1 MAYLYLTE
9 KEFVVLLSA
18 VGCREW
24 IGILDKNVFR
34 EWDMESEINE
44 ILVSLYQKC
53 VIEWEN
59 GKATILPPVR
69 RIFELLKNVQQYVFY
84 ARLDE
89 DYPEEYLYVLDADVV
104 RIRRSVHEAGKL
116 RIAFQPLE
124 DVETELWENKIF
136 PVNIEL
142 FEEDLPMDY
151 PEIDANAEKLIQCKV
166 VLAFEKRSFSKKEAL
181 SRFLVQEKGIYN
193 FFIVQR
199 ERKTQVYYEDKES
212 IQKLFDKWIREVE
225 A

>member
-1 MAYLYLTE
+1 MEYLYLTE
-9 KEFVVLLSA
+9 KEFVVLLSV

-24 IGILDKNVFR
+24 IGILDKNVFQ

-89 DYPEEYLYVLDADVV
+89 DYPEEYLYVLDGDVV

-124 DVETELWENKIF
+124 DVEAELWENKIF
-136 PVNIEL
+136 PVNTEL
-142 FEEDLPMDY
+142 FEVDLPMDY
-151 PEIDANAEKLIQCKV
+151 PEIDANAEKLIQSKV

-193 FFIVQR
+193 FFVVQK
-199 ERKTQVYYEDKES
+199 ERKTQVYYEEKES
-212 IQKLFDKWIREVE
+212 IQKLFDKWIGEVE

>member
-1 MAYLYLTE
+1 MEYLYLTE

-18 VGCREW
+18 VGCRER

-59 GKATILPPVR
+59 GKATILPPIR

-136 PVNIEL
+136 PVNTEL

-151 PEIDANAEKLIQCKV
+151 PEIDANAEKLIQSKV
-166 VLAFEKRSFSKKEAL
+166 VLVFEKRSFSKKEAL